1 MKCRGSA
8 LPPLLTSALALA
20 SLFALAP
27 QARADEI
34 RLKNGAKIVGTI
46 VSYDDGVFKIETS
59 YGFALIRKDSIAE
72 IVPDKTTDTPP
83 DTSGSAAASSPAPA
97 AAPAP
102 APKPI
107 AAAPAPAAETKK
119 PAEPSASPP
128 ATEKP
133 APTAPEISASPASS
147 KPPAAPKSAPA
158 KMASA
163 TPAAK
168 PAPKSAE
175 LAAIPAAA
183 PEPAAKAPVAA
194 ATSPAPATVA
204 AVTPPAP
211 PPTPP
216 APAAAPPVVEEIR
229 GSLYVNTTYGFE
241 MYRPPDWELIENA
254 QKDLPNAIAALGTSD
269 ETTLFIVGR
278 DPAARDSIE
287 AHAAAMER
295 TLREVYD
302 NYRPISSEHATVA
315 GVPALESHFRGKADE
330 HDWSGTVVTF
340 VRGEDVFTILAMTYA
355 DSDLIQIQ
363 ENVIAK
369 TIGSLK
375 FDASA
380 PSAAR

>member
-8 LPPLLTSALALA
+8 LPPLLTLALALA

-27 QARADEI
+27 RARADEI

-46 VSYDDGVFKIETS
+46 VGYDDGVFKIETS
-59 YGFALIRKDSIAE
+59 YGYALIRKDSIAE
-72 IVPDKTTDTPP
+72 IVPDKAP

-97 AAPAP
+97 AAPVP

-107 AAAPAPAAETKK
+107 APAPAPAAETKK
-119 PAEPSASPP
+119 PAKPSASPP
-128 ATEKP
+128 ASEKP
-133 APTAPEISASPASS
+133 AP
-147 KPPAAPKSAPA
+147 
-158 KMASA
+158 
-163 TPAAK
+163 
-168 PAPKSAE
+168 
-175 LAAIPAAA
+175 AAA
-183 PEPAAKAPVAA
+183 SEPPAKAPVAA
-194 ATSPAPATVA
+194 VTSPAPAPA
-204 AVTPPAP
+204 GAAP
-211 PPTPP
+211 PPTLAPPPP
-216 APAAAPPVVEEIR
+216 APAAPPPVVEEIR
-229 GSLYVNTTYGFE
+229 GNLYVNTTYSFE

-278 DPAARDSIE
+278 DPAAAHDTIE
-287 AHAAAMER
+287 AHAAAIER

-330 HDWSGTVVTF
+330 RDWSGTVVTF
-340 VRGEDVFTILAMTYA
+340 MRGEDVFTILAMTYA

-380 PSAAR
+380 PNSTH

>member
-8 LPPLLTSALALA
+8 LPFWLALA

-46 VSYDDGVFKIETS
+46 VGYDDGVFKIETS
-59 YGFALIRKDSIAE
+59 YGYALIRKDSIAE
-72 IVPDKTTDTPP
+72 IVPDKAPDTAP

-107 AAAPAPAAETKK
+107 APAPAPAAETKK
-119 PAEPSASPP
+119 PAKPSASPP
-128 ATEKP
+128 ASEKP
-133 APTAPEISASPASS
+133 AP
-147 KPPAAPKSAPA
+147 
-158 KMASA
+158 
-163 TPAAK
+163 
-168 PAPKSAE
+168 
-175 LAAIPAAA
+175 AAA
-183 PEPAAKAPVAA
+183 SEPPAKAPVAA
-194 ATSPAPATVA
+194 ATSPAPATVPVA
-204 AVTPPAP
+204 ATPPTLAP
-211 PPTPP
+211 PPP
-216 APAAAPPVVEEIR
+216 APAAPPPVVEEIR
-229 GSLYVNTTYGFE
+229 GNLYVNTTYSFE

-278 DPAARDSIE
+278 DPAAAHDTIE
-287 AHAAAMER
+287 AHAAAIER

-330 HDWSGTVVTF
+330 RDWSGTVVTF
-340 VRGEDVFTILAMTYA
+340 MRGEDVFTILAMTYA

-375 FDASA
+375 FDAPA
-380 PSAAR
+380 PNSTP